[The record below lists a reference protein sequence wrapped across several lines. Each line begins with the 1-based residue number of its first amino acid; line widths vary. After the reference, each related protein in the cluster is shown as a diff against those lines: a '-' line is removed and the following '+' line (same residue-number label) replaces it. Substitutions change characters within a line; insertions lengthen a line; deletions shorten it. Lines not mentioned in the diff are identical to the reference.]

1 MSNKKSLQ
9 TKVKNLIEKKFRVKK
24 SKKKKIYS
32 SENIEG
38 WDSLGH
44 MLLIQ
49 EIEKNFKISI
59 NPKDVFILQSEKSI
73 YKYLDKKLKN

>member
-1 MSNKKSLQ
+1 MK
-9 TKVKNLIEKKFRVKK
+9 KNLELKKV
-24 SKKKKIYS
+24 KKKKIYS